1 MDFVYY
7 VVYEQGKFYGAQTRN
22 LSRAS
27 VIEEVAES
35 ATQVVGSSYYNTI
48 KNAFND
54 TKTDIQTRVSFKY
67 AASRGVYGRHFS
79 MSMDSCCLI
88 LEVLLTTRLG
98 GRSLTHWLELRIRI
112 FFKMTQDLEMKDR
125 STPSNSVSSPA
136 PSTLQHLK
144 EIASLIETGSY
155 SKEVRRIARAVRLTI
170 ALRRKLTASAISSFL
185 DHVLT
190 PGSEVHAKLS
200 AYLPKDDD
208 HEMEVDAATSAIQ
221 TPAKHLLPELEIYC
235 YLLVLLFLIDQKKY
249 SEAKA
254 CSSASIVWLKNINRR
269 TVDVIASRLYFYYS
283 YSYELMGDLAEIR
296 GNLLALHRIA
306 TLRHDELGQETLL
319 NLLLRNYLHYNLY
332 DQAEKLRSK
341 APRFEAHSN
350 QQFCRYLFY
359 LGKIRTIQ
367 LEYTDAKESLLQ
379 AARKAPV
386 AARGF
391 RIQCNKWAVIVRL
404 LLGEIPERTVFMQK
418 GMEKALRPY
427 FELTN
432 AVRIGDLELFRNIA
446 DKFATTFNADRTH
459 NLIVRLR
466 HNVIRTGLRNISISY
481 SRISLADVAKKL
493 RLNSASPV
501 ADAESIVSKA
511 IRDGAIDATLDH
523 ANGWMVSKETGDI
536 YSTNE
541 PQLAFNSR
549 IAFCLNMHNEAVRAL
564 RFPPNT
570 HKEKESAEKRRER
583 QQQEQELAK
592 HIAEED
598 DDDF

>member
-1 MDFVYY
+1 
-7 VVYEQGKFYGAQTRN
+7 
-22 LSRAS
+22 
-27 VIEEVAES
+27 
-35 ATQVVGSSYYNTI
+35 
-48 KNAFND
+48 
-54 TKTDIQTRVSFKY
+54 
-67 AASRGVYGRHFS
+67 
-79 MSMDSCCLI
+79 
-88 LEVLLTTRLG
+88 
-98 GRSLTHWLELRIRI
+98 
-112 FFKMTQDLEMKDR
+112 MTQDAEMKEL
-125 STPSNSVSSPA
+125 PA
-136 PSTLQHLK
+136 PLSSSSSSASPSALQNLK
-144 EIASLIETGSY
+144 EIVSLIETGAY
-155 SKEVRRIARAVRLTI
+155 AREVRRIVRAIRLTM
-170 ALRRKLTASAISSFL
+170 ALRRKLKASVLSQFL
-185 DHVLT
+185 NLVLPT
-190 PGSEVHAKLS
+190 GSEVHTRLS
-200 AYLPKDDD
+200 SFLPKGDDC
-208 HEMEVDAATSAIQ
+208 EMDVDTATQA
-221 TPAKHLLPELEIYC
+221 PAKHPLPEIEIYS
-235 YLLVLLFLIDQKKY
+235 YLIVLIFLIDHKKY
-249 SEAKA
+249 DDAKA
-254 CSSASIVWLKNINRR
+254 CASASIARLKNLNRR
-269 TVDVIASRLYFYYS
+269 TVDVLASRLYFYYS
-283 YSYELMGDLAEIR
+283 LSYELTGDLAEIR

-379 AARKAPV
+379 AARKAPI
-386 AARGF
+386 AALGF
-391 RIQCNKWAVIVRL
+391 RVQCNKWAIIVRL

-418 GMEKALRPY
+418 GMETALRPY

-432 AVRIGDLELFRNIA
+432 SPGDQYYVKGIGWGKRGMPWYRILVSGTHRTVAE
-446 DKFATTFNADRTH
+446 KFSSTFSSDRTN

-481 SRISLADVAKKL
+481 SRISLVDVAKKL
-493 RLNSASPV
+493 RLDSANPV

-511 IRDGAIDATLDH
+511 IRDGAIDATVDH

-541 PQLAFNSR
+541 PQIAFNSR

-564 RFPPNT
+564 RFPPNS

>member
-1 MDFVYY
+1 
-7 VVYEQGKFYGAQTRN
+7 
-22 LSRAS
+22 
-27 VIEEVAES
+27 
-35 ATQVVGSSYYNTI
+35 
-48 KNAFND
+48 
-54 TKTDIQTRVSFKY
+54 
-67 AASRGVYGRHFS
+67 
-79 MSMDSCCLI
+79 
-88 LEVLLTTRLG
+88 
-98 GRSLTHWLELRIRI
+98 
-112 FFKMTQDLEMKDR
+112 MTQDLEMKDR
-125 STPSNSVSSPA
+125 SIPSNSVSSPA
-136 PSTLQHLK
+136 PSTLQHLR

-170 ALRRKLTASAISSFL
+170 VLRRKLTSSIISSFL
-185 DHVLT
+185 DHVFT
-190 PGSEVHAKLS
+190 PGSEAHAKLS
-200 AYLPKDDD
+200 AYLPKEDD

-235 YLLVLLFLIDQKKY
+235 YLLVLLFLIDKKKY
-249 SEAKA
+249 NEAKA
-254 CSSASIVWLKNINRR
+254 CSSASIVWLKNTNRR

-283 YSYELMGDLAEIR
+283 YSYELTGDLAEIR
-296 GNLLALHRIA
+296 SNLLALHRIA

-386 AARGF
+386 AARG
-391 RIQCNKWAVIVRL
+391 
-404 LLGEIPERTVFMQK
+404 
-418 GMEKALRPY
+418 MEKALRPY

-493 RLNSASPV
+493 RLNSPNPI
-501 ADAESIVSKA
+501 ADAESIVAKA

>member
-1 MDFVYY
+1 
-7 VVYEQGKFYGAQTRN
+7 
-22 LSRAS
+22 
-27 VIEEVAES
+27 
-35 ATQVVGSSYYNTI
+35 
-48 KNAFND
+48 
-54 TKTDIQTRVSFKY
+54 
-67 AASRGVYGRHFS
+67 
-79 MSMDSCCLI
+79 
-88 LEVLLTTRLG
+88 
-98 GRSLTHWLELRIRI
+98 
-112 FFKMTQDLEMKDR
+112 MTQDAEMNELPAPLSSSSS
-125 STPSNSVSSPA
+125 STS

-144 EIASLIETGSY
+144 EIVLLLETGAY
-155 SKEVRRIARAVRLTI
+155 AREVRRIVRAIRLTM
-170 ALRRKLTASAISSFL
+170 ALRRKLKASVLSQFL
-185 DHVLT
+185 NLVLP
-190 PGSEVHAKLS
+190 PGSEVHSRLS
-200 AYLPKDDD
+200 SFLPKDDGY
-208 HEMEVDAATSAIQ
+208 EMDVDSATQA
-221 TPAKHLLPELEIYC
+221 PAKHPLPEIEIFC
-235 YLLVLLFLIDQKKY
+235 YLIVLIFLIDQKKY
-249 SEAKA
+249 DEAKA
-254 CSSASIVWLKNINRR
+254 CASASIARLKNLNRR
-269 TVDVIASRLYFYYS
+269 TVDVLASRLYFYYS
-283 YSYELMGDLAEIR
+283 LSYELTGDLAEIR

-379 AARKAPV
+379 AARKAPI
-386 AARGF
+386 AALGF
-391 RIQCNKWAVIVRL
+391 RVQCNKWAIIVRL

-418 GMEKALRPY
+418 GMETALRPY

-432 AVRIGDLELFRNIA
+432 AVRIGDLELFRTVA
-446 DKFATTFNADRTH
+446 EKFSSTFSTDRTN

-493 RLNSASPV
+493 RLDCANPV

-511 IRDGAIDATLDH
+511 IRDGAIDATVDH

-536 YSTNE
+536 YLTNE
-541 PQLAFNSR
+541 PQIAFNSR

-564 RFPPNT
+564 RFPPNS